1 MGAMKLVQE
10 GQQEEVVADAVGAAN
25 DQDPAGCL
33 RRGRQCAATGKPAE
47 QGSLQSRRPDPAL
60 AVEAAQGIVE
70 VSHTV
75 GLQCWDGVKGAS
87 GLLRQ
92 C

>member
-1 MGAMKLVQE
+1 MRCDWQASR
-10 GQQEEVVADAVGAAN
+10 
-25 DQDPAGCL
+25 AGF
-33 RRGRQCAATGKPAE
+33 A
-47 QGSLQSRRPDPAL
+47 QSRRPDPAL